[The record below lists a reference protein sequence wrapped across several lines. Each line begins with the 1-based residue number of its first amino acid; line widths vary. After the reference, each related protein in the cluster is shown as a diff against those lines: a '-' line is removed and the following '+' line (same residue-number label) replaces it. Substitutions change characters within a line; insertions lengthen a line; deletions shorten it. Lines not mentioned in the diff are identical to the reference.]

1 LAIGWKGSWLFR
13 AFADCNTDESREEP
27 LRALLLSQKSHLGWQ
42 GGRKKECELCSLKA
56 SAAFYRLGGSTWKSM
71 TGARPG
77 KSMADT
83 HHEGA

>member
-1 LAIGWKGSWLFR
+1 MAIGWKGSWLFR

-42 GGRKKECELCSLKA
+42 GGRKRECEFCSLHA
-56 SAAFYRLGGSTWKSM
+56 SAAFYRLGGSMWKSM
-71 TGARPG
+71 AGARPG

-83 HHEGA
+83 HTEGA

>member
-42 GGRKKECELCSLKA
+42 GGRKRECEFCSLQA
-56 SAAFYRLGGSTWKSM
+56 SAAFYRLGGSMWKSM
-71 TGARPG
+71 AGARPG

-83 HHEGA
+83 RPKGA

>member
-1 LAIGWKGSWLFR
+1 MAIGWKGSWLFR

-42 GGRKKECELCSLKA
+42 GGRKKECEPCSLQA

-83 HHEGA
+83 RPEGA